1 MQSCSRIGRV
11 QPMRQRCRMVF
22 GHSLHGKDGI
32 LRSDGL
38 LASDLQPALR
48 SRMASRLIL
57 GRMGC
62 ESASCMGRRLL
73 VVLWERLRRG
83 FGHILAAMQSGRRER
98 RGSASRDR
106 QESGRVGEVKSP
118 LVCSLMVRRRKLAKT
133 KKQASERG
141 ARANTREW
149 LPETGCW
156 SEG

>member
-1 MQSCSRIGRV
+1 MC
-11 QPMRQRCRMVF
+11 QRCRMVF
-22 GHSLHGKDGI
+22 GHPLHRKNSI

-38 LASDLQPALR
+38 LASDLQPALG
-48 SRMASRLIL
+48 SRVASRLIL
-57 GRMGC
+57 GRMWS

-83 FGHILAAMQSGRRER
+83 FGHILAAIQTGRRER

-106 QESGRVGEVKSP
+106 QESWRKGEVKGP
-118 LVCSLMVRRRKLAKT
+118 LVCSLMVRRRKLAKA
-133 KKQASERG
+133 KKQASGRG